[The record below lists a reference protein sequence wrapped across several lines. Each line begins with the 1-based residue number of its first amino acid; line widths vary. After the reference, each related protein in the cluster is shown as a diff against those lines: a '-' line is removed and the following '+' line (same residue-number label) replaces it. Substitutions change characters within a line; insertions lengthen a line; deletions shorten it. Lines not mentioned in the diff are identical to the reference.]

1 MLFLT
6 SCEGHSGERSKV
18 AYLGL
23 DVRIDRLKLC
33 HYSTGFRWPYEAL
46 EMKDVEWFR

>member
-1 MLFLT
+1 MLFRT
-6 SCEGHSGERSKV
+6 PCERFGGKRPRAADV
-18 AYLGL
+18 GL